1 MENYFYIFIAIIVLI
16 CLYLWL
22 KLEKKEIKTKEQK
35 QKEIIFAYKKRL
47 CKELLSYNH
56 DLKSQKKI
64 EILKIFAQE
73 LRFNIFFTD
82 KETKKIIE
90 ILAKE
95 KC

>member
-1 MENYFYIFIAIIVLI
+1 MENYFYIFIVLI
-16 CLYLWL
+16 ALICSYLWL
-22 KLEKKEIKTKEQK
+22 KPQKKEIKTKEQK

-47 CKELLSYNH
+47 CEELTSCNQ

-64 EILKIFAQE
+64 ELLKIFAQE
-73 LRFNIFFTD
+73 LRFNIFFSD

-95 KC
+95 EC